1 MKTLDVRALR
11 EGIQHTIESLD
22 KQKGQLAKLSQSV
35 KQLAAMKD
43 ALRGKGGDAIRA
55 FYEECHMPFLQ
66 FYEMV
71 IDEYKSVLQKTNS
84 RLSALEPDA
93 NGMIVQGFLEHEA
106 KQGLRQ
112 AKQAAEQLVND
123 INRQAASISHIMSLP
138 TVHDGIFREETHRAE
153 KKIDDTLE
161 QLYEFDSTQN
171 QALKET
177 KADIQTMKRY
187 MEQLQSMYTGPK
199 IGITT
204 YNSGSILKSID
215 EEKLNDTFSML
226 KTQLASSEQSP
237 MTVMLEKLNKHH
249 HETSETLNKNM
260 QNDEVEQAISSG
272 GSTLTV
278 LQKEA
283 AAHPRIDGDIRVI
296 HDKLYNHKGLKA
308 IDTIEVIDETSSDTA
323 SIDYIGGKYHVYE
336 NGQIV
341 REFRTGGKKK
351 LEIVSRIPQNKIG
364 GAKEL
369 DTYFAGTPYEVLEW
383 IYPAGLVRNLAK
395 HTVKRLVEKGV
406 SGETK
411 DISKK
416 TVKKIKSEYSTR
428 IDDSVVEIEKAF
440 LPNSIS
446 STFKHS
452 HYRTVSAKE
461 EITFYRAFG
470 GQADAGG
477 TFVTTI
483 PAANRIQSKIDLA
496 LLPEWKNTRK
506 YEAVIQV
513 PKGTVLNIGRAEK
526 QITKTGSL
534 LKGNEDQVL
543 LPLDYPLEW
552 IKDIRAIKSK

>member
-22 KQKGQLAKLSQSV
+22 KQKDQLVKLSQSV
-35 KQLAAMKD
+35 KQLAGMKD

-71 IDEYKSVLQKTNS
+71 IGEYKSVLQKTNS
-84 RLSALEPDA
+84 RLSSLEPDA

-112 AKQAAEQLVND
+112 AKRAAEQLVND
-123 INRQAASISHIMSLP
+123 INRQAASVSHIMSLP

-187 MEQLQSMYTGPK
+187 LEQLQSMYTGPK

-204 YNSGSILKSID
+204 YNSGSILKSTE

-237 MTVMLEKLNKHH
+237 MTVMLEKLNK
-249 HETSETLNKNM
+249 NM
-260 QNDEVEQAISSG
+260 QNDEAEQAISSG

-278 LQKEA
+278 LQREA

-351 LEIVSRIPQNKIG
+351 FEIVSRIPQNKIG

-406 SGETK
+406 PR
-411 DISKK
+411 DIKKASKK
-416 TVKKIKSEYSTR
+416 TDELINKTKSSKFGENGWDLGKNGGVVNNRRYSQHALERMAPNRPEVRAELFSRATKKAKDIGLKPQTIEYKNFINKYIDPRNIPPSVIEDAIKNN
-428 IDDSVVEIEKAF
+428 KAI
-440 LPNSIS
+440 PGN
-446 STFKHS
+446 KP
-452 HYRTVSAKE
+452 
-461 EITFYRAFG
+461 
-470 GQADAGG
+470 G
-477 TFVTTI
+477 TFVHST
-483 PAANRIQSKIDLA
+483 ND
-496 LLPEWKNTRK
+496 
-506 YEAVIQV
+506 VQV
-513 PKGTVLNIGRAEK
+513 VLNASGDV
-526 QITKTGSL
+526 ITVIPK
-534 LKGNEDQVL
+534 
-543 LPLDYPLEW
+543 
-552 IKDIRAIKSK
+552 

>member
-1 MKTLDVRALR
+1 MKTLDVCALR

-22 KQKGQLAKLSQSV
+22 KQKDQLAKLSQSI

-84 RLSALEPDA
+84 RLFALEPDA

-112 AKQAAEQLVND
+112 AKQAAEQLVID
-123 INRQAASISHIMSLP
+123 INRQAASVSHIMSLP

-177 KADIQTMKRY
+177 KADVQTMKRY

-204 YNSGSILKSID
+204 YNSGSILKSIE

-249 HETSETLNKNM
+249 HQT
-260 QNDEVEQAISSG
+260 G

-283 AAHPRIDGDIRVI
+283 AFHPRVDGDIRVI

-308 IDTIEVIDETSSDTA
+308 IDTIEVIDETTSDTA

-336 NGQIV
+336 NGQII

-351 LEIVSRIPQNKIG
+351 LEVVSRIPQNNIG

-369 DTYFAGTPYEVLEW
+369 DSYFAGTPYEVLEW

-395 HTVKRLVEKGV
+395 HTVKRLAEKGV
-406 SGETK
+406 KGEITRAVVKEIDKSPSVFANRKLLDDHFIKHGGEFKGAYQTADEYLNGAREVVKKGIKVKYTYKGETRFGYVRFMGNNRDGK
-411 DISKK
+411 AKFEFVGTSNEGNITTYHTQSGKK
-416 TVKKIKSEYSTR
+416 FWKTINGRNIPVINPEKK
-428 IDDSVVEIEKAF
+428 
-440 LPNSIS
+440 
-446 STFKHS
+446 
-452 HYRTVSAKE
+452 
-461 EITFYRAFG
+461 
-470 GQADAGG
+470 
-477 TFVTTI
+477 
-483 PAANRIQSKIDLA
+483 
-496 LLPEWKNTRK
+496 
-506 YEAVIQV
+506 
-513 PKGTVLNIGRAEK
+513 
-526 QITKTGSL
+526 
-534 LKGNEDQVL
+534 
-543 LPLDYPLEW
+543 
-552 IKDIRAIKSK
+552 

>member
-1 MKTLDVRALR
+1 MKTLDVCALR

-22 KQKGQLAKLSQSV
+22 KQKDQLAKLSQSI

-84 RLSALEPDA
+84 RLFALEPDA

-112 AKQAAEQLVND
+112 AKQAAEQLVID
-123 INRQAASISHIMSLP
+123 INRQAASVSHIMSLP

-177 KADIQTMKRY
+177 KADVQTMKRY

-204 YNSGSILKSID
+204 YNSGSILKSTE

-249 HETSETLNKNM
+249 HETAGALKKNM
-260 QNDEVEQAISSG
+260 QNDQIEQDIAAG

-308 IDTIEVIDETSSDTA
+308 IDTIEVIDETSGDTA

-369 DTYFAGTPYEVLEW
+369 DTYFTGTPYEVLEW

-395 HTVKRLVEKGV
+395 HTVKRLAEKGV
-406 SGETK
+406 TGEAKKILKKT
-411 DISKK
+411 DGISKFGENGWDLGK
-416 TVKKIKSEYSTR
+416 NGGVVNNRRYSQHALERMAPNRPEVRAELFSRATKK
-428 IDDSVVEIEKAF
+428 
-440 LPNSIS
+440 
-446 STFKHS
+446 
-452 HYRTVSAKE
+452 AKE
-461 EITFYRAFG
+461 IGLRPQTIEYKNFINKYIDPRNIPPSVIE
-470 GQADAGG
+470 DAIKNNKAIPGNKPG
-477 TFVTTI
+477 TFVHST
-483 PAANRIQSKIDLA
+483 KD
-496 LLPEWKNTRK
+496 
-506 YEAVIQV
+506 VQV
-513 PKGTVLNIGRAEK
+513 VLNASGDV
-526 QITKTGSL
+526 ITVIPK
-534 LKGNEDQVL
+534 
-543 LPLDYPLEW
+543 
-552 IKDIRAIKSK
+552 